1 MEAKESYE
9 LRLEMAEMHEEFIER
24 MSVSYDNKYYI
35 ETVWYCYS
43 IFEQRINRLI
53 AKYIDKCSIAPER
66 TDDKSD

>member
-43 IFEQRINRLI
+43 IFEQRINRTNCEV
-53 AKYIDKCSIAPER
+53 YRQMYDCS
-66 TDDKSD
+66 

>member
-43 IFEQRINRLI
+43 IFE
-53 AKYIDKCSIAPER
+53 
-66 TDDKSD
+66 

>member
-35 ETVWYCYS
+35 ETVCYCEYR
-43 IFEQRINRLI
+43 FEQ
-53 AKYIDKCSIAPER
+53 
-66 TDDKSD
+66 